1 MALQLNQMKGIDNVL
16 KNLNKEIKG
25 IEGRTRGGLKKA
37 GMILEKASM
46 KRCPVVT
53 SNLKNS
59 HYSESF
65 NTSKG
70 PGCEVGFT
78 ASYAPFVHENPRA
91 GKTGGVS
98 PKGVAYKAPAKRT
111 AEGKLYRF
119 KKGKHKGEIRR
130 STQAVFS
137 TVGGWKFLEIPL
149 KRNARRMLAIIRE
162 SAKLKK

>member
-1 MALQLNQMKGIDNVL
+1 MQLNQMKGIDGVI

-25 IEGRTRGGLKKA
+25 IEGRTRVGMAKVGLFVEGKA
-37 GMILEKASM
+37 M
-46 KRCPVVT
+46 KECPVVT

-65 NTSKG
+65 NTTKG
-70 PGCEVGFT
+70 PGCEIGFT

-91 GKTGGVS
+91 GKTGGFS
-98 PKGVAYKAPAKRT
+98 PKGVAYKAPINPS
-111 AEGKLYRF
+111 GK
-119 KKGKHKGEIRR
+119 R

-137 TVGGWKFLEIPL
+137 VVGKWKFLEDPL
-149 KRNARRMLAIIRE
+149 KKNARRILVIIKE

>member
-1 MALQLNQMKGIDNVL
+1 MQLNQMKGIDNVL
-16 KNLNKEIKG
+16 RNLNKEVKG
-25 IEGRTRGGLKKA
+25 IAGRTKAGVKKA

-65 NTSKG
+65 NTPKG
-70 PGCEVGFT
+70 PGCEIGFT
-78 ASYAPFVHENPRA
+78 ATYAPFVHENPRA
-91 GKTGGVS
+91 GKTGGFS
-98 PKGVAYKAPAKRT
+98 PKGVAYKPPINPS
-111 AEGKLYRF
+111 GK
-119 KKGKHKGEIRR
+119 R

-149 KRNARRMLAIIRE
+149 KRNTRRMLNAIKE